1 MMIFVLDRVKLGHPK
16 GIKLR
21 REHCVRLACGEVCF
35 EADVFRKCHA
45 YLAFQAKVASRG
57 RLTSTVSGFVT
68 ILPVAMIALHAIAKR
83 MFGSLL
89 L

>member
-1 MMIFVLDRVKLGHPK
+1 MMIFVLDHGKLGHPK
-16 GIKLR
+16 GIKLH
-21 REHCVRLACGEVCF
+21 REHCARLACGEVCF

-45 YLAFQAKVASRG
+45 YPAFQVKVASRG
-57 RLTSTVSGFVT
+57 RLTSSVSSSAT
-68 ILPVAMIALHAIAKR
+68 MLPVAMIALHAIAKR